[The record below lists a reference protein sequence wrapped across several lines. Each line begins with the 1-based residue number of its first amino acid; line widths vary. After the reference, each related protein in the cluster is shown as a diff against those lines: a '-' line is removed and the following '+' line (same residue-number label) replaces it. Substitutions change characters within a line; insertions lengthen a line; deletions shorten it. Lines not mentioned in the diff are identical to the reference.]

1 MSGGTTPL
9 SEETR
14 TTAPAGAGR
23 RRIWLYLLPLAVFAA
38 AAVFLAWG
46 LTRDARVLPSA
57 LIDRP
62 APEFALPPIPGR
74 DDHGFSR
81 ADLGGEP
88 MLVNV
93 WASWCVPCR
102 AEHPIIT
109 RLAEEEGV
117 IVHGIN
123 YKDQPADA
131 KAFLDQLGDPFRYIG
146 QDRDGRV
153 GIEWGVY
160 GVPETFV
167 IDRDGRIRYRHVGPM
182 MPRDIERTILPLL
195 RELRGETG

>member
-1 MSGGTTPL
+1 V
-9 SEETR
+9 
-14 TTAPAGAGR
+14 
-23 RRIWLYLLPLAVFAA
+23 LPLAVFAA
-38 AAVFLAWG
+38 VAAFLGWG

-57 LIDRP
+57 LIDKP

-131 KAFLDQLGDPFRYIG
+131 KAFLDQLGDPFTRIG

-153 GIEWGVY
+153 AIEWGVY

-167 IDRDGRIRYRHVGPM
+167 IDRQGRIRYKHVGPM

>member
-1 MSGGTTPL
+1 MRGATS
-9 SEETR
+9 
-14 TTAPAGAGR
+14 PAAGR
-23 RRIWLYLLPLAVFAA
+23 GSRRLWLYVLPLAVFAA
-38 AAVFLAWG
+38 VAAFLGWG

-57 LIDRP
+57 LIDKP

-131 KAFLDQLGDPFRYIG
+131 KAFLDQLGDPFTRIG

-153 GIEWGVY
+153 AIEWGVY

-167 IDRDGRIRYRHVGPM
+167 IDRQGRIRYKHVGPT